1 MHVAAAGLEVSQFL
15 RVALIGC
22 VGCRLAFQALG
33 NIGAFRSLEEVACTA
48 LDIQEEL
55 AGIPDTLA
63 GTFDIRGTLVG
74 ALGRGRVVV
83 EVEVGMGAGAGVGGR
98 LGLAELL

>member
-1 MHVAAAGLEVSQFL
+1 M
-15 RVALIGC
+15 ALIGC
-22 VGCRLAFQALG
+22 VGCRLAFQVLG

-55 AGIPDTLA
+55 AGSPDTSA
-63 GTFDIRGTLVG
+63 GTFDIRGTLVV
-74 ALGRGRVVV
+74 ALDRGRVAV
-83 EVEVGMGAGAGVGGR
+83 EVEAGMGAGAGVGGR